1 MALPPLTLHDPKSI
15 RDACRM
21 LADLGEA
28 AAPIAGGTALLI
40 LMKSGLYRP
49 AHLVNLKALRGLSK
63 IRSNAKEGL
72 LLGALATH
80 RAVELDPA
88 VRRRYPIL
96 SETYGRVANVRV
108 RNSATVGGNLA
119 HGDFRIDPPAPL
131 IALGAK
137 IRLHGPGGER
147 EIPLEEFFTGFY
159 ATAKGE
165 GEIVTA
171 VAVPAPPAGL
181 RGTYLKYT
189 GNAAADWP
197 ALGVAV
203 MLRTRSGRCEDLRV
217 VLTSVA
223 ATPVKV
229 RGLEDIAFGQKLD
242 EERIGRVAEA
252 AASQTDPIE
261 DHRGSAWYKREMV
274 KVHVRRGIE
283 SLSASG

>member
-1 MALPPLTLHDPKSI
+1 MALPPFTLHDPESAL
-15 RDACRM
+15 DACRM
-21 LADLGEA
+21 LDDYGDDGA
-28 AAPIAGGTALLI
+28 AIAGGTAVLI

-49 AHLVNLKALRGLSK
+49 AHLVNLKALDTLSEIRFDPQAGLH
-63 IRSNAKEGL
+63 
-72 LLGALATH
+72 LGALATH
-80 RAVELDPA
+80 RAVECDPA
-88 VRRRYPIL
+88 VREHYPIL
-96 SETYGRVANVRV
+96 SSTYARVANVRV

-137 IRLHGPGGER
+137 IHLMGTGGER
-147 EIPLEEFFTGFY
+147 ELPLEDFFTGFY
-159 ATAKGE
+159 ATAKAE

-171 VAVPAPPAGL
+171 VTVPPPPPGL
-181 RGTYLKYT
+181 AGTYLKYV

-197 ALGVAV
+197 TLGTAV
-203 MLRTRSGRCEDLRV
+203 MLRTAKGACEDLRV

-223 ATPVKV
+223 ETPVKV
-229 RGLEDIAFGQKLD
+229 AGLEDLAFGRALTED
-242 EERIGRVAEA
+242 RIEQIAEA

-283 SLSASG
+283 ALLALG